1 MKYLQKLNNFLAKIE
16 SIFLIVCLLTRIMF
30 AFVQVLL
37 RNIFST
43 AIFGGDTFLR
53 HLVLWV
59 GFLGATL
66 ATKQSK
72 HINIDVLS
80 RTLSPRL
87 KKNIGYAFIPI
98 EYAKNDT
105 EFEIRS
111 PYANLKAKVVPL
123 PFFDPKKKI
132 PIK

>member
-1 MKYLQKLNNFLAKIE
+1 
-16 SIFLIVCLLTRIMF
+16 MF
-30 AFVQVLL
+30 
-37 RNIFST
+37 
-43 AIFGGDTFLR
+43 
-53 HLVLWV
+53 
-59 GFLGATL
+59 
-66 ATKQSK
+66 
-72 HINIDVLS
+72 
-80 RTLSPRL
+80 SPRL

-123 PFFDPKKKI
+123 PFFDPKKRI

>member
-1 MKYLQKLNNFLAKIE
+1 MILQPPPPSCS
-16 SIFLIVCLLTRIMF
+16 SIRKRLSI
-30 AFVQVLL
+30 
-37 RNIFST
+37 S
-43 AIFGGDTFLR
+43 GGS
-53 HLVLWV
+53 
-59 GFLGATL
+59 GF
-66 ATKQSK
+66 
-72 HINIDVLS
+72 
-80 RTLSPRL
+80 SPRL

-123 PFFDPKKKI
+123 PFFDPKKRI